1 LKDFAPNTLGLKVL
15 TPDGYKGFEGIA
27 LMGEKPIYRLEFGNR
42 KHLECSASHR
52 LITPEGAL
60 MPEELRVGQPVY
72 IGNGKTTRIKSVIFT
87 GEMQPVYDIVGVEG
101 DATYV
106 TSGVVSHNCE
116 FITDDET
123 LINPL
128 MLTRMVGISPDFY
141 TGTVRWFKQRDWD
154 ENQLLMPNR
163 TYLVAL
169 DPSLGTGS
177 DYSAIQVFMLPEM
190 VQVGEWQHNKTN
202 PRGQVRRLMQI
213 LMFIDATLRDD
224 PDQHGDPE
232 IYWTVENNT
241 IGETILMT
249 IEDTGE
255 ERFPGTF
262 VTERKRK
269 GQSRRVRK
277 GMHTDNRKKLAAC
290 ARFKNLVETDRLK
303 IMSGP
308 LIRELK
314 NFVHKEASFG
324 AKPGEHD
331 DLTMSTLLVVRMLDV
346 VLHWGADAGDL
357 KEYIGDDE
365 LFEQD
370 AMPVVI

>member
-1 LKDFAPNTLGLKVL
+1 ML
-15 TPDGYKGFEGIA
+15 TPNGYKSFEGIA
-27 LMGEKPIYRLEFGNR
+27 LMGEKPIFELTFSNR
-42 KHLECSASHR
+42 SNLKCSATHR

-60 MPEELRVGQPVY
+60 TVAELRVGQMVY
-72 IGNGKTTRIKSVIFT
+72 CGNGRSTRLKSVLAT
-87 GEMQPVYDIVGVEG
+87 GELQPVYDLVGVEG
-101 DATYV
+101 EATYV
-106 TSGVVSHNCE
+106 TGKVVSHNCE

-128 MLTRMVGISPDFY
+128 MLSRMSGVTPEYY
-141 TGTVRWFKQRDWD
+141 TGTVRWFTD
-154 ENQLLMPNR
+154 LLPNR
-163 TYLVAL
+163 TYLIAL

-177 DYSAIQVFMLPEM
+177 DYAAIQVFMLPEM

-202 PRGQVRRLMQI
+202 PRGQVRRLMQV
-213 LMFIDATLRDD
+213 LLFIDATLRDD
-224 PDQHGDPE
+224 PEQHGDPE

-255 ERFPGTF
+255 ERFPGMF
-262 VTERKRK
+262 VSEKKKK
-269 GQSRRVRK
+269 GQTRRFRK
-277 GMHTDNRKKLAAC
+277 GMNTDNRKKLAAC
-290 ARFKNLVETDRLK
+290 ARLKNLVETDRMIIK
-303 IMSGP
+303 SGP
-308 LIRELK
+308 FIRELK

-331 DLTMSTLLVVRMLDV
+331 DLTMATLLIVRMLDV
-346 VLHWGADAGDL
+346 VLSWGADAGDL

-365 LFEQD
+365 LFEED